1 MRRLLPSLTLFWRF
15 FFGLLVAALL
25 PLLVTWYVARSEA
38 SDKAR
43 QLAVDR
49 LRIEA
54 VRVAQRADAWLNLN
68 YETLAEH
75 ADTIAIRSMLTEL
88 QKPVLVAIANHQPW
102 TQLAFTVGPDGMSL
116 TRSDNL
122 APIDYHERTYFKIAM
137 AGQVMGQQ
145 MLISKTTN
153 RPSWVVSVPVK
164 DEQGKVLG
172 VLAKTNGLNELTD
185 LLANASKAE
194 IGGESGRAILI
205 APDGKLAGLTG
216 ATFDKDLRDWT
227 EHPLFQN
234 RERTRGGVLEY
245 DDCGPNAK
253 APFTCPNGTPVI
265 AAVEPAKFGWLVA
278 VQMDKA
284 EALKSVAE
292 TDRTMSILLFVAVL
306 LAAAFA
312 AIFAPGLSRPLVRLT
327 TIAEDM
333 SRGHFDHEIPGTE
346 RRDEIGGLSRA
357 IERMTRSLRLAMD
370 RLTKS
375 ETV

>member
-38 SDKAR
+38 SDKAQ
-43 QLAVDR
+43 QLSVDR

-54 VRVAQRADAWLNLN
+54 VRLSQRADAWLNLN

-75 ADTIAIRSMLTEL
+75 ADTIAIRSMLPEL
-88 QKPVLVAIANHQPW
+88 QRPVLVAIANHQPW
-102 TQLAFTVGPDGMSL
+102 TQLAFTVAPDGMSL

-122 APIDYHERTYFKIAM
+122 APIDYHERLYFKTAM

-216 ATFDKDLRDWT
+216 ATFDKDLRDWSK
-227 EHPLFQN
+227 HPLFVN
-234 RERTRGGVLEY
+234 RESTRGGVLEY
-245 DDCGPNAK
+245 DDCGPSA
-253 APFTCPNGTPVI
+253 ASFTCTNGRPAI
-265 AAVEPAKFGWLVA
+265 AVLESAKFGWLVA

-375 ETV
+375 EAA